1 MLIVVAKA
9 PQDPAV
15 LKKAAALTGMELAD
29 VNRRLL
35 GVMPRVLLPAAPAG
49 RADDL
54 VSGLE
59 ALSFVAF
66 ACDPSAIPSDAERLL
81 VRGMEVRA
89 DGVTFFDGQGQG
101 HACPKTAMALVLR
114 GVRVSTSSEKV
125 VTNERKLDVGKAVLS
140 GGLMLTSKVKKET
153 VHTQESREAFLLITR
168 NDGEPD
174 AIIYERRIDYRFLG
188 TDKQPS
194 SFANLEK
201 TLARLR
207 ALVPDL
213 PLDDRL
219 ARPGFVTGLPLV
231 SADPVDLGLFLVSL
245 ARTRGC

>member
-1 MLIVVAKA
+1 VLI
-9 PQDPAV
+9 Q
-15 LKKAAALTGMELAD
+15 
-29 VNRRLL
+29 
-35 GVMPRVLLPAAPAG
+35 
-49 RADDL
+49 
-54 VSGLE
+54 
-59 ALSFVAF
+59 
-66 ACDPSAIPSDAERLL
+66 
-81 VRGMEVRA
+81 
-89 DGVTFFDGQGQG
+89 
-101 HACPKTAMALVLR
+101 R
-114 GVRVSTSSEKV
+114 GVRMSTTSEKV
-125 VTNERKLDVGKAVLS
+125 VTNERKLDVGKAMLS

-153 VHTQESREAFLLITR
+153 VHTQENREAFLLVAR

-207 ALVPDL
+207 ALSPAVPV
-213 PLDDRL
+213 DDRL
-219 ARPGFVTGLPLV
+219 TRPGFVTGLPLV

>member
-9 PQDPAV
+9 PQDPVV
-15 LKKAAALTGMELAD
+15 LKKAAALTGMVLAD
-29 VNRRLL
+29 LSRRLM
-35 GVMPRVLLPAAPAG
+35 GVMPRVLLPAAPVE
-49 RADDL
+49 RADGL

-59 ALSFVAF
+59 ALGFVAF
-66 ACDPSAIPSDAERLL
+66 ACDPVAIPCDADRLV
-81 VRGMEVRA
+81 VRGIEVRT
-89 DGVTFFDGQGQG
+89 DGVTLVDGQGQG
-101 HACPKTAMALVLR
+101 HDCPKAALALIQR
-114 GVRVSTSSEKV
+114 GVRLSTTSEKV

-153 VHTQESREAFLLITR
+153 VHTQENREAFLLVAR

-188 TDKQPS
+188 ADKQPS

-207 ALVPDL
+207 ALAPAAPV
-213 PLDDRL
+213 DDRL
-219 ARPGFVTGLPLV
+219 TRPGFVTGLPLV